1 VDMAPV
7 PALTREAIIHERDIE
22 LAFETHRWNDLV
34 RWSFD
39 PAWGINWD
47 EILGP
52 GIFQVGKNEYF
63 PLPLSEI
70 DVNNGALKQNPG
82 W

>member
-1 VDMAPV
+1 MD
-7 PALTREAIIHERDIE
+7 AIIHERDIE
-22 LAFETHRWNDLV
+22 LAFEGHRWFDLV

-47 EILGP
+47 EIEW
-52 GIFQVGKNEYF
+52 GIDGENSVNPFVRGKHEFF
-63 PLPLSEI
+63 PIPLDEI
-70 DVNNGALKQNPG
+70 DINGGALKQNPG